1 MTANPQKEALS
12 ETSSSDV
19 YGSRSVR
26 KRNFW
31 FVQIDGIGV
40 GIASSAS
47 NYLAPFLTLLNAT
60 SEQVG
65 LLTSMSGLT
74 GLILAIPIGRFLQTR
89 RNVVP
94 WYSLA
99 RLLYLASYTLTGLL
113 PFILSRSI
121 LVPGILVVWAL
132 ATLPQVALNVC
143 FTVVMNAVSGP
154 EGRYHLMSWRWSIL
168 GLVSGV
174 SAFIAG
180 RLLDQMSFPL
190 NYQIMFMVLSLGGI
204 VSFFFSRQL
213 SIPDNPQPQII
224 ETGLETPAEHR
235 RQTVERLTGIGRVIL
250 AEKPFV
256 SFALKRFVYM
266 FGMMFTVPLIPLYL
280 VKTLNASNS
289 WIGNIATA
297 QTIVL
302 TIGYFTWARISKRSG
317 SRLVLLL
324 CTFSSALYPALVAG
338 TDNLQLI
345 MAFAA
350 FASIMQSGL
359 DLTFFDELLKTVPT
373 SEGATFVAV
382 AQTMSHLANMAA
394 PMVGVYFANQIG
406 LPGALLIGAGIRLAG
421 SVLFAV
427 QKRV

>member
-1 MTANPQKEALS
+1 MTANPQEEAPAAVNN
-12 ETSSSDV
+12 SDV

-26 KRNFW
+26 QRNFW

-47 NYLAPFLTLLNAT
+47 NYLAPFLTLLKAS

-74 GLILAIPIGRFLQTR
+74 GLILAIPIGRFLQSR

-113 PFILSRSI
+113 PFLVSRNI
-121 LVPGILVVWAL
+121 LVPGILVIWAL

-154 EGRYHLMSWRWSIL
+154 QGRYHLMSWRWSIL
-168 GLVSGV
+168 GLTSGV

-180 RLLDQMSFPL
+180 RLLDQMSFPV
-190 NYQIMFMVLSLGGI
+190 NYQIMFMVLSLGGL

-213 SIPDNPQPQII
+213 TIPDNPQP
-224 ETGLETPAEHR
+224 EKLETEGLSRAEF
-235 RQTVERLTGIGRVIL
+235 RQKRMERLLDISRVIL
-250 AEKPFV
+250 SEKPFV
-256 SFALKRFVYM
+256 SFALKRFVYL

-297 QTIVL
+297 QTLVL
-302 TIGYFTWARISKRSG
+302 TVGYFSWTQISKRSG

-324 CTFSSALYPALVAG
+324 STFSSALYPALVAS
-338 TDNLQLI
+338 TSDLQMI
-345 MAFAA
+345 MIFAA
-350 FASIMQSGL
+350 FSSIMQAGL
-359 DLTFFDELLKTVPT
+359 DLTFFDELLKTVPNIE
-373 SEGATFVAV
+373 SATFVAV
-382 AQTMSHLANMAA
+382 AQTMSHFANMAA
-394 PMVGVYFANQIG
+394 PMVGVYVANQIG

-421 SVLFAV
+421 FVLFAI